1 MSETM
6 TAPAPK
12 VRSRPPQDFY
22 QAFAETAPGTLGGK
36 YLRQFWHPI
45 AVSSELPPGRAK
57 PIRLLSENF
66 TLYRGETGTLH
77 LTEFHCPH
85 RRTQLSVGYVEGDA
99 IRCLYHG
106 WKFGADG
113 ACVERPAEPGSHAH
127 VHIRTYGVKEFLGLI
142 FAYTGDGP
150 EPAFPPFPAFEED
163 GVVIAEEQFF
173 ECNHF
178 QSWEN
183 DWDIYHAAWTH
194 KMGELHGPTSGP
206 GRSEFFASL
215 MRSTVYEETDFGVVR
230 TMSFPDG
237 APFSSVFIMPAAIRL
252 MIPTFNELSR
262 RGIGPSF
269 RDTYLVHCPVD
280 DLVHKT
286 FITQIIPVFGED
298 AKTLIAHDAE
308 VKKLRAQATD
318 PAEVGRSI
326 LAGRTNL
333 ADHVSHPVFVI
344 IEDTAAQVSQGV
356 IVDRSKEMLG
366 TSDNGVIYL
375 RRLMARELSQL
386 DAGLPTKEWT
396 TQWKRPAFAA
406 PEF

>member
-1 MSETM
+1 
-6 TAPAPK
+6 
-12 VRSRPPQDFY
+12 
-22 QAFAETAPGTLGGK
+22 
-36 YLRQFWHPI
+36 
-45 AVSSELPPGRAK
+45 
-57 PIRLLSENF
+57 
-66 TLYRGETGTLH
+66 
-77 LTEFHCPH
+77 
-85 RRTQLSVGYVEGDA
+85 
-99 IRCLYHG
+99 
-106 WKFGADG
+106 
-113 ACVERPAEPGSHAH
+113 
-127 VHIRTYGVKEFLGLI
+127 
-142 FAYTGDGP
+142 
-150 EPAFPPFPAFEED
+150 
-163 GVVIAEEQFF
+163 
-173 ECNHF
+173 
-178 QSWEN
+178 
-183 DWDIYHAAWTH
+183 
-194 KMGELHGPTSGP
+194 MGELHGPTSGP

-280 DLVHKT
+280 DFVHKT

-298 AKTLIAHDAE
+298 AKTLIAHDIE

-326 LAGRTNL
+326 LSGRSSL

-366 TSDNGVIYL
+366 TSDSGVIYL
-375 RRLMARELSQL
+375 RRLMARELAQL
-386 DAGLPTKEWT
+386 DAGLPTKNWT
-396 TQWKRPAFAA
+396 THWRRPAFAA
-406 PEF
+406 PKF